1 MRPLSKATLPLE
13 HRAGDKEYNS
23 DTHVPPAADEYYY
36 SSSSGDDDDDGNTGV
51 GPENVVGAEKKK
63 NAKGTKK
70 AKRLLNKK
78 LGRAPTEAEVAKKVR
93 ALQKKAAAKQQAA
106 AKNSCTGARLT
117 LTNEHTRVHGWKV
130 LVVV

>member
-13 HRAGDKEYNS
+13 HRAGDKEYNN

-36 SSSSGDDDDDGNTGV
+36 SSSDGDDDDDGNTGV

-106 AKNSCTGARLT
+106 AVVAG
-117 LTNEHTRVHGWKV
+117 HTYEELEPVAPVRFLPMPCPWRR
-130 LVVV
+130 